1 MGGYIAAS
9 TALCDYVR
17 SFSSGF
23 IFTTALPPS
32 LAAGA
37 CAAVSHLKES
47 SHERER
53 QQDRV
58 RRVREGLD
66 QRRIPHLENPSHI
79 VPVMVCDP
87 VQCKLISDLLMDEF
101 GVYIQPINYPTV
113 PRGLERLR
121 ITPSPL
127 HSDEDIDHLLNALD
141 AIWTRVGAMR
151 SAGLED
157 MSGLTQ
163 LCPVAG
169 PMKMDPVELGVAN
182 CPWVGERDDAD
193 LSGVSK
199 AGA

>member
-9 TALCDYVR
+9 AALCDYVR

-23 IFTTALPPS
+23 IFTTALPPA

-37 CAAVSHLKES
+37 CAAVSHLKQS
-47 SHERER
+47 SAERER

-66 QRRIPHLENPSHI
+66 QRRIPHLDNPSHI
-79 VPVMVCDP
+79 VPVMVFDP
-87 VQCKLISDLLMDEF
+87 VQCKLISDLLMEEF

-127 HSDEDIDHLLNALD
+127 HSDEDIDHLLGALD
-141 AIWTRVGAMR
+141 AIWTRIGAMR
-151 SAGLED
+151 SSGAENID
-157 MSGLTQ
+157 GLTQ

-169 PMKMDPVELGVAN
+169 PMKMDPLVLGVGA
-182 CPWVGERDDAD
+182 CPWVGDRDSLNVA
-193 LSGVSK
+193 GETK